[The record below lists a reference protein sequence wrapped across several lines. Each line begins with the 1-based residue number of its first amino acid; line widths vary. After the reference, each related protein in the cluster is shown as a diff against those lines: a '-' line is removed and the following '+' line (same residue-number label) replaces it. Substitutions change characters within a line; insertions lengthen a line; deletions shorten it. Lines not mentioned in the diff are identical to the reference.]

1 MITIAMLIQE
11 IYEALTRMMMQ
22 EIYEVPTRWLKAMHN
37 ADKIYSE

>member
-1 MITIAMLIQE
+1 MLIQE